1 MNRAFFLRY
10 RFILLSIALF
20 IVIDIGVLIP
30 NLIISGYLKQD
41 AVAINLAGRQRM
53 LSQRLVK
60 TLLQLEL
67 AQIKKQNT
75 QSILEEMKLVF
86 TLFDS
91 TLNAFWQGGE
101 VQDAEGK
108 KIYLNAISDEAST
121 ARSYL
126 EVTRS
131 LWLPY
136 HNYLQPLF
144 NNQNAI
150 TAEQLKTLIEYA
162 NQYNLDILKMM
173 NHLTNALEHIA
184 NQKAQKIQIIQIT
197 GIILVTLNFI
207 FLIFHVFKHIWRQD
221 QVLLETN
228 AKNLELNQQLQ
239 IENQTMRH
247 ELEETYRLQQTLL
260 VELGDVESIIEDFDI
275 LQQQNFQQIFTL
287 LQKQWRSLALALHN
301 KQQHTAL
308 LNQTLSLLLTEIQQV
323 TSAAAQGDFS
333 KRVQQQDKATE
344 FLTIVQHLNQTL
356 ENSHSLLQELAIV
369 FAAVANGNLKQV
381 LIKNYVGLLANLK
394 KDVNGS
400 LGTLTRV
407 IQQAK
412 NNMAEIKIEYYQL
425 VEINKNILQ
434 LSQAEL
440 LVLNQIQTSIKEIT
454 YQSEQNVQHVEN
466 VSQLMLNLSQQ
477 TEQTVQCMSQA
488 QSALQQIL
496 DSHTIMKEIVD
507 LINTIAFQTNLIALN
522 AGVEAARAGEK
533 GRGFSVIAGEIRQL
547 ATRSSQAVG
556 QIRTFLVKNQDTMN
570 QGEQQLQR
578 ARGALQTMVNLV
590 QQTEQCL
597 EPVSLASVL
606 QRNATQIIQQNIIE
620 LHQHTSEGNYALQ
633 KANEK
638 IQQLLTQ
645 TQQLQQEMQFFH

>member
-67 AQIKKQNT
+67 AQLKKQNT

-108 KIYLNAISDEAST
+108 KIYLNAIGDEAST

-287 LQKQWRSLALALHN
+287 LQKL
-301 KQQHTAL
+301 
-308 LNQTLSLLLTEIQQV
+308 
-323 TSAAAQGDFS
+323 
-333 KRVQQQDKATE
+333 
-344 FLTIVQHLNQTL
+344 
-356 ENSHSLLQELAIV
+356 
-369 FAAVANGNLKQV
+369 
-381 LIKNYVGLLANLK
+381 
-394 KDVNGS
+394 
-400 LGTLTRV
+400 
-407 IQQAK
+407 
-412 NNMAEIKIEYYQL
+412 
-425 VEINKNILQ
+425 
-434 LSQAEL
+434 
-440 LVLNQIQTSIKEIT
+440 
-454 YQSEQNVQHVEN
+454 
-466 VSQLMLNLSQQ
+466 
-477 TEQTVQCMSQA
+477 
-488 QSALQQIL
+488 
-496 DSHTIMKEIVD
+496 
-507 LINTIAFQTNLIALN
+507 
-522 AGVEAARAGEK
+522 
-533 GRGFSVIAGEIRQL
+533 
-547 ATRSSQAVG
+547 
-556 QIRTFLVKNQDTMN
+556 
-570 QGEQQLQR
+570 
-578 ARGALQTMVNLV
+578 
-590 QQTEQCL
+590 
-597 EPVSLASVL
+597 
-606 QRNATQIIQQNIIE
+606 
-620 LHQHTSEGNYALQ
+620 
-633 KANEK
+633 
-638 IQQLLTQ
+638 
-645 TQQLQQEMQFFH
+645 